1 MKLFDQILYSAKGK
15 QIVFFLDYDG
25 TLSPI
30 VADPEKAFM
39 TRKVFLFIFLSF
51 VSSCNFIYIL

>member
-1 MKLFDQILYSAKGK
+1 MFQLHHPSAIDVFDEIAYKARGK
-15 QIVFFLDYDG
+15 KIVTFLDYDG

-39 TRKVFLFIFLSF
+39 TRKVILFSVLIH
-51 VSSCNFIYIL
+51 